1 VLDAKAD
8 AAWHLHE
15 LTKDLD
21 LQAFVLFSS
30 AAGTIGSPGQGNYAA
45 ANAFLDALA
54 AHRCARG
61 LPGISMAWGLWEKA
75 SAMTGGLS
83 ETDRSRMARSGLHA
97 LSSEQGLELFDGA
110 LGRERGVHAR
120 GFAGPRALRAQA
132 RMGVLPPLL
141 SGLVRVPRRRSNEQA
156 GSLARRLASTPQ
168 SEREPVALQIVRA
181 QVAAVLGHAS
191 PEAVDEQR
199 AFKELGFDS
208 LAAVELRNRLNT
220 VTGCACPPRS
230 YSTTPHQPTSLTTSS
245 ERYPPISVRVGDAHH
260 SDDGIRQALASISLT
275 RLREAGL
282 METLLQLANPDHEA
296 LSSSQQQRRRTP
308 D

>member
-1 VLDAKAD
+1 
-8 AAWHLHE
+8 
-15 LTKDLD
+15 
-21 LQAFVLFSS
+21 
-30 AAGTIGSPGQGNYAA
+30 
-45 ANAFLDALA
+45 
-54 AHRCARG
+54 
-61 LPGISMAWGLWEKA
+61 MAWGLWEKA

-110 LGRERGVHAR
+110 LGGSEAFMLGASLD
-120 GFAGPRALRAQA
+120 PRALRAQA

-220 VTGCACPPRS
+220 VTGLRLPATLVFDYP
-230 YSTTPHQPTSLTTSS
+230 TPADVAHYLVGKVSPD
-245 ERYPPISVRVGDAHH
+245 ISRVGDAHH

-296 LSSSQQQRRRTP
+296 LSSVSSDDVHLIDAMDVESLVERAFERSQTDSRMRSSR
-308 D
+308 